1 MYKPMLLGR
10 MLSDET
16 YDRLLYR
23 AVQRLPRDLLRFL
36 NEKFLFPIRRWH
48 LTWILSPYI
57 KGCSSVLDLGASDG
71 RLAAQIVTHL
81 GSCSPDIEFT
91 GCDVKIQPTTHIPIV
106 EYDGRHIPFADNS
119 FDCVMLIDVLHHS
132 EDPFQ
137 VLTEARRV
145 SRRIVLVKDH
155 YWITKKDFSR
165 LKAVDYL
172 GNMPFGIP
180 LPFRFLTMDTWKALL
195 QRTGFAAIAS
205 HTFRFN
211 LLDPCKHV
219 VFRVEV

>member
-1 MYKPMLLGR
+1 MLLSL
-10 MLSDET
+10 MLSDGT
-16 YDRLLYR
+16 YDRFLFGS
-23 AVQRLPRDLLRFL
+23 VQRLPPDLLRFL

-48 LTWILSPYI
+48 LTRILSPYI
-57 KGCSSVLDLGASDG
+57 KSCSSVLDLGASDG

-81 GSCSPDIEFT
+81 RSCSPDIEFT

-145 SRRIVLVKDH
+145 SRRIVLAKDH
-155 YWITKKDFSR
+155 YWISKKDFSR

-172 GNMPFGIP
+172 GNMPFEIP
-180 LPFRFLTMDTWKALL
+180 LPFRFLTMDAWKDLL
-195 QRTGFAAIAS
+195 QHTGFAAITS
-205 HTFRFN
+205 HTFRYN
-211 LLDPCKHV
+211 LFDPCKHV